1 MQETKTK
8 VKAKRQIKSMDFS
21 GAGSAVALVGPSVG
35 GAANAYS
42 TLITKSDDTTDS
54 NIENVLEELKVKV
67 RKKRTL
73 KESEPA
79 VAFVVTTESDNS
91 TTNASVE
98 KQVEPSGS
106 VTKSKGELMTE
117 KVQEVKEVV
126 PDALVEVQKAL
137 NEQKE
142 QAEESKVE
150 LQKALAQIAEFK
162 EIQKAAIVKAKTDKV
177 AAVIK
182 NVEHQ
187 AIIAKACLELESEED
202 FTAFMAA
209 MTAMQASVGMS
220 EMFVEKGL
228 QSSVDKPADTPE
240 GKVLAVVKA
249 RIAAQSK

>member
-1 MQETKTK
+1 MTK
-8 VKAKRQIKSMDFS
+8 VKAKQEIKSLDFS
-21 GAGSAVALVGPSVG
+21 GEGSAVALVGPSVG
-35 GAANAYS
+35 SAANGFK
-42 TLITKSDDTTDS
+42 TLITKADDTTDS
-54 NIENVLEELKVKV
+54 NIESVLEAIQVKV
-67 RKKRTL
+67 RKKRT

-79 VAFVVTTESDNS
+79 VAPVVTTESDNS

-142 QAEESKVE
+142 QAEASKVE

-177 AAVIK
+177 NAVIK

-209 MTAMQASVGMS
+209 MAAMQASVGTS

>member
-1 MQETKTK
+1 MTK
-8 VKAKRQIKSMDFS
+8 VKAKQEIKSMDFS
-21 GAGSAVALVGPSVG
+21 GEGSAVALVGPSVG
-35 GAANAYS
+35 SAANGFK
-42 TLITKSDDTTDS
+42 TLITKADDTTDS
-54 NIENVLEELKVKV
+54 NIESVLEAIQVKV
-67 RKKRTL
+67 RKKRT

-142 QAEESKVE
+142 QAEASKVE

-162 EIQKAAIVKAKTDKV
+162 EIQKQAIVKAKTDKV

-209 MTAMQASVGMS
+209 MTAMQASVGSS

>member
-1 MQETKTK
+1 MTK
-8 VKAKRQIKSMDFS
+8 VKAKQEIKSMDFS
-21 GAGSAVALVGPSVG
+21 GEGSAVALVGPSVG
-35 GAANAYS
+35 SAANGFK
-42 TLITKSDDTTDS
+42 TLITKADDTTDS
-54 NIENVLEELKVKV
+54 NIEAVLEAIQVKV
-67 RKKRTL
+67 RKKRT

-79 VAFVVTTESDNS
+79 VAPVVTTESDNS

-117 KVQEVKEVV
+117 KVQEVQEVV

-137 NEQKE
+137 VEQKE
-142 QAEESKVE
+142 QAEASKVE

-202 FTAFMAA
+202 FSAFMAA
-209 MTAMQASVGMS
+209 MTAMQASVGTS

-228 QSSVDKPADTPE
+228 QSSVDKPAETPE
-240 GKVLAVVKA
+240 GKVLAIAKA
-249 RIAAQSK
+249 RQAAQAK

>member
-1 MQETKTK
+1 MTK
-8 VKAKRQIKSMDFS
+8 VKAKQEIKSMDFS
-21 GAGSAVALVGPSVG
+21 GEGSAVALVGPSVG
-35 GAANAYS
+35 SAANGFK
-42 TLITKSDDTTDS
+42 TLITKADDTTDS
-54 NIENVLEELKVKV
+54 NIESVLEAIQVKV
-67 RKKRTL
+67 RKKRT

-79 VAFVVTTESDNS
+79 VAPVVTTESDNS

-142 QAEESKVE
+142 QAEAQKVE

-162 EIQKAAIVKAKTDKV
+162 QLQKAAVIKSKTDKV
-177 AAVIK
+177 NAVIK
-182 NVEHQ
+182 NVDHQ

-202 FTAFMAA
+202 FSAFMAA
-209 MTAMQASVGMS
+209 MTALQASVGMS

-228 QSSVDKPADTPE
+228 QSSVDKPAEAPITA
-240 GKVLAVVKA
+240 LIKA
-249 RIAAQSK
+249 KYNK

>member
-1 MQETKTK
+1 MTK
-8 VKAKRQIKSMDFS
+8 VKAKQEIKSMDFS
-21 GAGSAVALVGPSVG
+21 GEGSAVALVGPSVG
-35 GAANAYS
+35 SAANGFK
-42 TLITKSDDTTDS
+42 TLITKADDTTDS
-54 NIENVLEELKVKV
+54 NIESVLEAIQAKV
-67 RKKRTL
+67 RKKRT

-79 VAFVVTTESDNS
+79 VAPVVTTESDNS

-142 QAEESKVE
+142 QAEASKVE

-162 EIQKAAIVKAKTDKV
+162 ELQKAAIVKAKTDKV

-187 AIIAKACLELESEED
+187 AIIAKSCLELESEED

-209 MTAMQASVGMS
+209 MTALQASVGSS

>member
-1 MQETKTK
+1 MTK
-8 VKAKRQIKSMDFS
+8 VKAKQEIKSLDFS
-21 GAGSAVALVGPSVG
+21 GEGSAVALVGPSVG
-35 GAANAYS
+35 SAANGFK
-42 TLITKSDDTTDS
+42 TLITKAEDTTDS
-54 NIENVLEELKVKV
+54 NIESVLEAIQVKV
-67 RKKRTL
+67 RKKRT

-79 VAFVVTTESDNS
+79 VAPVVTTESDNS

-142 QAEESKVE
+142 QAEASKVE

-162 EIQKAAIVKAKTDKV
+162 EIQKQAIVKAKTDKV

-202 FTAFMAA
+202 FSAFMAA
-209 MTAMQASVGMS
+209 MAAMQASVGTS

-228 QSSVDKPADTPE
+228 QSSVDKPQETPME
-240 GKVLAVVKA
+240 ALIKA
-249 RIAAQSK
+249 KYNK

>member
-1 MQETKTK
+1 MTK
-8 VKAKRQIKSMDFS
+8 VKAKQEIKSLDFS
-21 GAGSAVALVGPSVG
+21 GEGSAVALVGPSVG
-35 GAANAYS
+35 SAANGFK
-42 TLITKSDDTTDS
+42 TLITKADDTTDS
-54 NIENVLEELKVKV
+54 NIESVLEAIQVKV
-67 RKKRTL
+67 RRKRT

-79 VAFVVTTESDNS
+79 VAPVVTTESDNS

-117 KVQEVKEVV
+117 KVQEDKEVAN
-126 PDALVEVQKAL
+126 DALVEVQKAL

-142 QAEESKVE
+142 QAEASKVE

-162 EIQKAAIVKAKTDKV
+162 QLQKAAVIKSKTDKV
-177 AAVIK
+177 NAVIK
-182 NVEHQ
+182 NVDHQ

-209 MTAMQASVGMS
+209 MTAMQASVGSS